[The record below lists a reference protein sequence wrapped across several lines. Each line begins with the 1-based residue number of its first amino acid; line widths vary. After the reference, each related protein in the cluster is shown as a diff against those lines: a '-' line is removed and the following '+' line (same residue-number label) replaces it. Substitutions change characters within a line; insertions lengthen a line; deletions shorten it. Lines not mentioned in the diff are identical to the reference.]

1 MIELFAK
8 MSLITV
14 NYFYKSSIMST
25 LNTHKKNPKREL
37 VPSYWENNSAL
48 IEILT
53 KYLQRNANIYPDKF
67 TWQQNLS

>member
-1 MIELFAK
+1 
-8 MSLITV
+8 
-14 NYFYKSSIMST
+14 MST

-48 IEILT
+48 IETLN